1 MLKLISLGEL
11 RNILRELRGEY
22 YFRRGVEK
30 VPIGEALGRELAED
44 VKAMEASPKRHIA
57 SFDGYAIRA
66 EDSRSYPLRVTGR
79 IYAGETDE
87 ISLRKGE
94 AAAIAT
100 GAYLPEGTDTVLRLE
115 DARLENGLLYGLPL
129 EPWTKVVKAGSNY
142 RAGETVLRKGERVR
156 PQEVGIL
163 AGLGLEEAAVYK
175 KPRVAVFS
183 TGDEICRGV
192 LKDTNGPMAMAFLR
206 EWGCEPVF
214 LGSVPDDLEGLKAK
228 LLEGARYDAAV
239 TSGGVSVGEKDYLLK
254 ALGEVGKVILHK
266 VKTRPGKPLA
276 VGIVGDKPVF
286 SLPGKPT
293 GAFVALELGVRSYFL
308 GDLGR
313 PIARARLGEEVRLST
328 KDTDAPDTVN
338 ILFVLRRNGTAIP
351 MGYERSPIVLVPRGG
366 LYNVSSIASSLRS
379 AVADGYVLAQRDM
392 KRGEEVE
399 VNLLQG

>member
-11 RNILRELRGEY
+11 RGIMRELREEF
-22 YFRRGVEK
+22 YFRRGLEK
-30 VPIGEALGRELAED
+30 VPIGEALGRELTED
-44 VKAMEASPKRHIA
+44 VRAMEASPRRHTA
-57 SFDGYAIRA
+57 SFDGYALRA

-79 IYAGETDE
+79 IYAGETGE
-87 ISLRKGE
+87 AVLRKGE

-100 GAYLPEGTDTVLRLE
+100 GAYLPGGTDTVLRLE
-115 DARLENGLLYGLPL
+115 DARLEGELLYGLPL
-129 EPWTKVVKAGSNY
+129 EPWTKVVMAGSNY
-142 RAGETVLRKGERVR
+142 KGGEVVLRNGERVR

-163 AGLGLEEAAVYK
+163 AGLGLEEVTVYK
-175 KPRVAVFS
+175 RPRVAVFS

-192 LKDTNGPMAMAFLR
+192 LRDTNGPMAMAFLR
-206 EWGCEPVF
+206 EWGCDPVF

-228 LLEGARYDAAV
+228 LLEGARYDAVV

-254 ALGEVGKVILHK
+254 ALGEVGRVILHK

-313 PIARARLGEEVRLST
+313 PIARAKLGGEIRLST

-338 ILFVLRRNGTAIP
+338 ILFVLRRDGTAIP
-351 MGYERSPIVLVPRGG
+351 MGYEGSPIVLVPRGG
-366 LYNVSSIASSLRS
+366 LYNVSSIASSLRA
-379 AVADGYVLAQRDM
+379 AVADGYVVAQRDL
-392 KRGEEVE
+392 KKGEEVE